1 MKFFFKFKF
10 GLMLALLVMLPSL
23 AFAQSGRATLPL
35 SSLSCMDYF
44 RGANGTLGGLFTYIT
59 CTINST
65 VIPLIFAIAV
75 VIFIWGVVQFVINA
89 DDTEKKA
96 KGRDFMIWGIIA
108 LTVMVGFWGLVKVMG
123 ATFGVNTSVLP
134 QVRPN

>member
-1 MKFFFKFKF
+1 MKFFSKFK
-10 GLMLALLVMLPSL
+10 LSLLLATVVLLPSL
-23 AFAQSGRATLPL
+23 ALAQVNNTTIAQL
-35 SSLSCMDYF
+35 SSLSCMDFF
-44 RGANGTLGGLFTYIT
+44 RANGTLGGLFTYIT

-75 VIFIWGVVQFVINA
+75 VIFIWGVVQFVLNA

-108 LTVMVGFWGLVKVMG
+108 LTVMVGFWGLVKVVG
-123 ATFGVNTSVLP
+123 STFGVNTGVLP